1 MAFDVEEIAFDEAG
15 GSAKPIRSGE
25 QTGVNQRRSADD
37 DDTAITKRQPP
48 HCHSPHTSR
57 ITSTA
62 SGDKGLIA
70 RHPDTARPFMTRHY
84 AINAAAWQQS
94 FVAAVVGPIYE
105 TRVFEAI
112 ILATPVRPSKCRIS

>member
-48 HCHSPHTSR
+48 HCHFLHTSR
-57 ITSTA
+57 ITSLQA
-62 SGDKGLIA
+62 V
-70 RHPDTARPFMTRHY
+70 TR
-84 AINAAAWQQS
+84 A
-94 FVAAVVGPIYE
+94 
-105 TRVFEAI
+105 
-112 ILATPVRPSKCRIS
+112 L